1 MRITIDMSSVPPAVE
16 LHDADDLTS
25 LKIVSAQARRA
36 YIAPGTLRELA
47 GDAAS
52 DPEWEQRFQKMLEY
66 AFANG
71 WTRDDGAV
79 RAHIEWTQ

>member
-1 MRITIDMSSVPPAVE
+1 MGTVPPAVE

-25 LKIVSAQARRA
+25 LKIVATQADHA
-36 YIAPGTLRELA
+36 YIAPQALRELA

-52 DPEWEQRFQKMLEY
+52 DPEWIDRFQKMLDY
-66 AFANG
+66 ARAHG

>member
-1 MRITIDMSSVPPAVE
+1 MRITIDLSSVPPV
-16 LHDADDLTS
+16 LTLLDADDLTS
-25 LKIVSAQARRA
+25 LAIEVAQSEHA
-36 YIAPGTLRELA
+36 YVTPEDLRELA

-52 DPEWEQRFQKMLEY
+52 DPEWAERFQKMLEY
-66 AFANG
+66 ARGHG